1 MTDEQDAYAVLGVE
15 RGADDATIVAAH
27 RRLAWDHHPDVAGDA
42 GTARMMVINAAF
54 DAIRTAAR
62 RAAYD
67 GLPDPSSTTGS
78 AASGVAHRTP
88 DGSDRFRR
96 RPANDGTGKAGP
108 PPGRPSG
115 SVLDF
120 GRHKGWSMG
129 EIARVDPGYLIW
141 LEDRPEGQPYLLE
154 IDATLR
160 RLGHRPASGSATAET
175 TAGRT
180 GPSRPRRSGFRRR

>member
-54 DAIRTAAR
+54 DAIRT
-62 RAAYD
+62 
-67 GLPDPSSTTGS
+67 